1 MNSAAM
7 NGVAINGVALG
18 RRFFRRRFFLLLLA
32 IVLCGSGAPAL
43 RAEPLVADLSDHLI
57 AITTGFTGAEVLL
70 FGATEGDGDVIV
82 VVRGPEQ
89 DLVVRRKE
97 SIAGIW
103 VNRHALRFQ
112 GVPAYYAAASN
123 RPVEDIVPQEMLLRN
138 EIGAENLRLTAAAAT
153 KEDAGN
159 FREALIRRKQAR
171 ELYGVETGEVAFLSN
186 TLFRT
191 RLFFPA
197 TVPVGVY
204 TVKVLLV
211 REKRVVSVQTTPLVI
226 RKTGLEAVVYDFAH
240 AHAAQYGI
248 VAIFL
253 ALVAGWLAGIIFR
266 RV

>member
-1 MNSAAM
+1 MMARLSHKCFLRHAMAA
-7 NGVAINGVALG
+7 AIAWGLGALP
-18 RRFFRRRFFLLLLA
+18 
-32 IVLCGSGAPAL
+32 VQ
-43 RAEPLVADLSDHLI
+43 AEPLVADLSDHMI

-70 FGATEGDGDVIV
+70 FGATEGEGDVIV

-89 DLVVRRKE
+89 DLAVRRKE
-97 SIAGIW
+97 STGGIW
-103 VNRHALRFQ
+103 VNRRTVGFEN
-112 GVPAYYAAASN
+112 VPAYYTAASN
-123 RPVEDIVPQEMLLRN
+123 RPVDKIVSREMLVRN
-138 EIGAENLRLTAAAAT
+138 EIGAENLHLVARKSAAAT
-153 KEDAGN
+153 KEEAAD

-171 ELYGVETGEVAFLSN
+171 QLYGIATGEVSFLSN
-186 TLFRT
+186 SLFRT

-211 REKRVVSVQTTPLVI
+211 REKRVVSVQTTPLI
-226 RKTGLEAVVYDFAH
+226 IQKTGLEAVVYDFAH

-253 ALVAGWLAGIIFR
+253 ALVAGWLAGIVFR